1 LFRRKCNATPGRGE
15 ADRVVTTILLV
26 KIVDRLRRG
35 SQKSPPKSLGIA
47 LVELVISALLFGWVL
62 LAIFPLFLSSVKSNV
77 SASSYGEVNNLARS
91 RLEQLLDLPFEDPR
105 LSAGSHATND
115 LAATLPDPETGALP
129 STVANPFRRT
139 YQVRQFAIPAASA
152 VGRGSLFVPVRV
164 TNAGLQ
170 FDYKRIDVTVEPVSP
185 RPELGRIA
193 ARVSALSANPSR
205 GEFLSREDPDP

>member
-1 LFRRKCNATPGRGE
+1 
-15 ADRVVTTILLV
+15 V
-26 KIVDRLRRG
+26 KTVDRYRPG
-35 SQKSPPKSLGIA
+35 SRTRPRKSLGIA
-47 LVELVISALLFGWVL
+47 LVELVVSALLLGWVL

-115 LAATLPDPETGALP
+115 LAATLPDPETGVLP

-139 YQVRQFAIPAASA
+139 YRVRQFAIPAAGA
-152 VGRGSLFVPVRV
+152 VPRGSLFVPLRV
-164 TNAGLQ
+164 TSAGLP
-170 FDYKRIDVTVEPVSP
+170 FDYKRIDVTVESVSP
-185 RPELGRIA
+185 RPELGWIA

-205 GEFLSREDPDP
+205 DRFLSKEDPDP

>member
-1 LFRRKCNATPGRGE
+1 M
-15 ADRVVTTILLV
+15 
-26 KIVDRLRRG
+26 KIVDRRRLRSR
-35 SQKSPPKSLGIA
+35 KRPPNSLGFA
-47 LVELVISALLFGWVL
+47 LIELVISALLFGWVL

-77 SASSYGEVNNLARS
+77 AANSYGEVNNLART
-91 RLEQLLDLPFEDPR
+91 RLEQLLALPFEDPR

-115 LAATLPDPETGALP
+115 LAASLPDPETGALP

-152 VGRGSLFVPVRV
+152 VGRGSLFVPLRV

-170 FDYKRIDVTVEPVSP
+170 FDYKRIDVTVESVYP
-185 RPELGRIA
+185 RPELGWIA

-205 GEFLSREDPDP
+205 DRFLSREDPDP

>member
-1 LFRRKCNATPGRGE
+1 MKT
-15 ADRVVTTILLV
+15 
-26 KIVDRLRRG
+26 VDRYRPG
-35 SQKSPPKSLGIA
+35 SRTRPRKSLGIA
-47 LVELVISALLFGWVL
+47 LVELVVSALLLGWVL

-115 LAATLPDPETGALP
+115 LAATLPDPETGVLP

-139 YQVRQFAIPAASA
+139 YRVRQFAIPAAGA
-152 VGRGSLFVPVRV
+152 VPRGSLFVPLRV
-164 TNAGLQ
+164 TSAGLP
-170 FDYKRIDVTVEPVSP
+170 FDYKRIDVTVESVSP
-185 RPELGRIA
+185 RPELGWIA

-205 GEFLSREDPDP
+205 DRFLSKEDPDP

>member
-1 LFRRKCNATPGRGE
+1 
-15 ADRVVTTILLV
+15 V
-26 KIVDRLRRG
+26 KVIDRLRGG
-35 SQKSPPKSLGIA
+35 SQKRPPKSLGIA

-77 SASSYGEVNNLARS
+77 SARSYGEVNNLARS
-91 RLEQLLDLPFEDPR
+91 RLEQLLDLPFDDPR

-129 STVANPFRRT
+129 STVTNPFRRT
-139 YQVRQFAIPAASA
+139 YQVRQFAIPATSA
-152 VGRGSLFVPVRV
+152 VGRGSPFVPVRV

-170 FDYKRIDVTVEPVSP
+170 FDYKRIDVTVESVSP

-205 GEFLSREDPDP
+205 GKFLSREDPDP

>member
-1 LFRRKCNATPGRGE
+1 M
-15 ADRVVTTILLV
+15 
-26 KIVDRLRRG
+26 KIVDRRRLRSR
-35 SQKSPPKSLGIA
+35 KRPPKSLGIA

-115 LAATLPDPETGALP
+115 LAATLPDPETGVLP

-139 YQVRQFAIPAASA
+139 YRVRQFAIPAAGA
-152 VGRGSLFVPVRV
+152 VPRGSLFVPLRV
-164 TNAGLQ
+164 TSAGLP
-170 FDYKRIDVTVEPVSP
+170 FDYKRIDVTVESVSP
-185 RPELGRIA
+185 RPELGWIA

-205 GEFLSREDPDP
+205 DRFLSKEDPDP

>member
-1 LFRRKCNATPGRGE
+1 
-15 ADRVVTTILLV
+15 V
-26 KIVDRLRRG
+26 KIVDRRPLRSR
-35 SQKSPPKSLGIA
+35 KPPKSLGIA

-77 SASSYGEVNNLARS
+77 AANSYGEVNNFART

-105 LSAGSHATND
+105 LSAGGHATND

-139 YQVRQFAIPAASA
+139 YQVRQFAIPVASA

-164 TNAGLQ
+164 TSAGLQ
-170 FDYKRIDVTVEPVSP
+170 FDYKRIDVTVESVFP
-185 RPELGRIA
+185 RPELGWIA
-193 ARVSALSANPSR
+193 ARVSAFSANPSR
-205 GEFLSREDPDP
+205 DRFLSREDPDP